1 MSVLALAVGT
11 LFGCGG
17 GDSSSN
23 NTITPDVSRGD
34 VLISTQ
40 KLEIGDENCSDG
52 GYSVIAGYD
61 ADGND
66 ILEAEEQVS
75 SMYICN
81 DSTQTIDEEGNEIFS
96 EALVAVAMIAQD
108 DSECALGGQ
117 KINYGTDDND
127 NQILDEGEIVDT
139 ITMCNTGDFTAP
151 ETIINSLSASS
162 SVVAPGSSV
171 TITATISSDE
181 NSKDVFEWTGLDGTV
196 LPEASNILQVT
207 VGGTEGTETYYL
219 SVIRE
224 NADGVLTHQKKQ
236 ISVTIG
242 QAAAETQTVALNTKQ
257 VYLPEG
263 YSVTPVTGD
272 ISGTVIYGDPITS
285 ESGAVAARSAIPTP
299 DDTDL
304 VGFVAERGA
313 MNQGVDAGT
322 LIEGM
327 LNAYKASYYSSS
339 LSIISSMLLENNAV
353 SASYN
358 ISLSTPLKPTELLE
372 HLMSQIAVNSIGGSM
387 DSLEPASTEIAS
399 ENYQF
404 NIVVSYDA
412 DNDSAIL
419 TATLVSKDNVEKYSD
434 LIAKTTSESISAD
447 LTSKLELQN
456 DTFTAIEQTT
466 SKADFLFVIDNSGS
480 MSDEQDKISSLTTS
494 FIDTIK
500 NAGLDFKVGT
510 ITTDSSELRGL
521 GFTSDDEQIAIDFL
535 PGTWGSATETGIYFA
550 EEALTENTGS
560 IALAGY
566 PRENASLSVIIM
578 SDEESQYEAL
588 SDSTF
593 DVEDNL
599 FIDKGYRVYAV
610 VEPNDAIYSQYDDL
624 ANATDGTV
632 LNIEEIEEY
641 DVFMDTI
648 ANNAGALSAGYKLT
662 LSDTNQI
669 LSSSIAVTVEGIDV
683 IRDTDSG
690 WQYYAQS
697 HSIVFTGEAIPAA
710 GSDIKV
716 SYQYVAN

>member
-1 MSVLALAVGT
+1 MSVLALAVGA

-23 NTITPDVSRGD
+23 NTTTPEASKGD
-34 VLISTQ
+34 VLISTK
-40 KLEIGDENCSDG
+40 KLESGDSNCANG
-52 GYSVIAGYD
+52 GYSIIAGYD
-61 ADGND
+61 TDGNNVLD
-66 ILEAEEQVS
+66 FEEQVS

-81 DSTQTIDEEGNEIFS
+81 DSTQTTDEEGNEIFS
-96 EALVAVAMIAQD
+96 EALVSVAMIAQG
-108 DSECALGGQ
+108 DSECELGGQ
-117 KINYGTDDND
+117 KITYGTDN
-127 NQILDEGEIVDT
+127 NNNEILDEGEIVDT

-162 SVVAPGSSV
+162 AVVAPGSSV

-181 NSKDVFEWTGLDGTV
+181 NSTDILEWTDQAGNV
-196 LPEASNILQVT
+196 LTDTSNILQVT
-207 VGGTEGTETYYL
+207 VGDTEGTETYYL

-224 NADGVLTHQKKQ
+224 NTDGTRTLQKKQ

-242 QAAAETQTVALNTKQ
+242 QASAETQTIALDTQQ

-272 ISGTVIYGDPITS
+272 ISGTVIYGDPIKTETNVVS
-285 ESGAVAARSAIPTP
+285 AQSAIPTP
-299 DDTDL
+299 DNTDL

-313 MNQGVDAGT
+313 LNQGVDAGT

-327 LNAYKASYYSSS
+327 LRAYKTSYYSSS
-339 LSIISSMLLENNAV
+339 LSVVSSMILENKDV

-358 ISLSTPLKPTELLE
+358 ISLFTALKPTELLE
-372 HLMSQIAVNSIGGSM
+372 NLMSQIAVNSIGGSM
-387 DSLEPASTEIAS
+387 DTLEPASTEVAS
-399 ENYQF
+399 KNYQF

-412 DNDSAIL
+412 ENDSAIL
-419 TATLVSKDNVEKYSD
+419 TATLVAKDKADTYSD

-447 LTSKLELQN
+447 LTSTLELQN
-456 DTFTAIEQTT
+456 DTFKAIEQTT

-510 ITTDSSELRGL
+510 ITTDTSELRGL
-521 GFTSDDEQIAIDFL
+521 GFTSDDEQIASDLL
-535 PGTWGSATETGIYFA
+535 PGTWGSATETGIYYA

-560 IALAGY
+560 LATAGY

-578 SDEESQYEAL
+578 SDEESQYERR

-599 FIDKGYRVYAV
+599 FIDNGYRVYAV
-610 VEPNDAIYSQYDDL
+610 VEPNDARYSQYDDL

-641 DVFMDTI
+641 DNFMNTI
-648 ANNAGALSAGYKLT
+648 ANNAGALSAGYELT

-669 LSSSIAVTVEGIDV
+669 LSSSIAVTVEGV
-683 IRDTDSG
+683 EVNRDTSNG
-690 WQYYAQS
+690 WQYYVQS
-697 HSIVFTGEAIPAA
+697 HSIVFTGTAIPTA
-710 GSDIKV
+710 GSEIKV